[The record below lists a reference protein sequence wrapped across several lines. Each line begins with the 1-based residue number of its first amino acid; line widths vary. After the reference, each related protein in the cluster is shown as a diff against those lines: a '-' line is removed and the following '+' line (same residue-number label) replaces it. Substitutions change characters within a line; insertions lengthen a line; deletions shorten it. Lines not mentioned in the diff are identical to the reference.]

1 MTTRTRGAA
10 AGRAALA
17 LGGPLLLGSA
27 GPAAAGVA
35 AITSCPPPITAP
47 GTYVLANDLN

>member
-17 LGGPLLLGSA
+17 GVLALGGPLLPAGLGA
-27 GPAAAGVA
+27 GAARADTLQASEACPANPLPHQG
-35 AITSCPPPITAP
+35 
-47 GTYVLANDLN
+47 